1 MKYVN
6 YKSDFD
12 FILKLKDAR
21 GYDVPFP
28 ECDWDADIW
37 TTDRSQAINISR
49 KGNVYNHCSPHP
61 DGGIHVIINSP
72 NMGLGELKW
81 EPHFKLLSDTYPD
94 NTLDIYKPQ
103 PLGIRL
109 VSTPFQYSTADVK
122 VLLPYIKGDKGD
134 QGEVGPQGP
143 KGDIGPQGL
152 KGDKGD
158 I

>member
-1 MKYVN
+1 
-6 YKSDFD
+6 
-12 FILKLKDAR
+12 
-21 GYDVPFP
+21 
-28 ECDWDADIW
+28 
-37 TTDRSQAINISR
+37 
-49 KGNVYNHCSPHP
+49 
-61 DGGIHVIINSP
+61 
-72 NMGLGELKW
+72 MGLGELKW

-158 I
+158 TGNGFTEE

>member
-49 KGNVYNHCSPHP
+49 KGNIYNNCSPHP

-81 EPHFKLLSDTYPD
+81 EPHFKLSSDTYPD
-94 NTLDIYKPQ
+94 NTLDIY
-103 PLGIRL
+103 I
-109 VSTPFQYSTADVK
+109 
-122 VLLPYIKGDKGD
+122 
-134 QGEVGPQGP
+134 
-143 KGDIGPQGL
+143 
-152 KGDKGD
+152 
-158 I
+158 

>member
-1 MKYVN
+1 
-6 YKSDFD
+6 
-12 FILKLKDAR
+12 
-21 GYDVPFP
+21 
-28 ECDWDADIW
+28 
-37 TTDRSQAINISR
+37 
-49 KGNVYNHCSPHP
+49 
-61 DGGIHVIINSP
+61 
-72 NMGLGELKW
+72 MGLGELKW

-134 QGEVGPQGP
+134 KGEKGEQGIRGP
-143 KGDIGPQGL
+143 

-158 I
+158 AFTYTDFTQE